1 MESLQTTLK
10 TKHQRVAE
18 CVQIRQNLAK
28 HGFNTEIDG
37 VRRFIEAMKRFVD
50 TGQAE
55 TIVVKVPEHH
65 NHKLQLI
72 LSNTRTS
79 GVNVLQQ

>member
-10 TKHQRVAE
+10 TKHQCVAE
-18 CVQIRQNLAK
+18 CVQIKQNLAK

-37 VRRFIEAMKRFVD
+37 VNRFIKAMDRVVD

-55 TIVVKVPEHH
+55 TIVVKVPEYHT
-65 NHKLQLI
+65 LQLI

-79 GVNVLQQ
+79 GINVLQQ